1 MEKDK
6 LTKEEIEAAKENGFI
21 LTGKTGTGK
30 TTLLNALFG
39 KVVGLS
45 QRSSKSVTQISKVYY
60 YKLENGKC
68 ISLIDTP
75 GIDDADK
82 THNEKIDNIHLK
94 GITDTIAEEK
104 IHIKGIL
111 FLVNFQ
117 IERFDATE
125 QDALLNYNKLF
136 PLKNFWKNLVI
147 IYTHYYGEEDGE
159 SKESIREIKNKTNS
173 EIFSKLM
180 EKVKDVS
187 NVVEY
192 KDLKIKYFNAHSEP
206 KSETQKKNNIKYR
219 DELEILF
226 DELSKNGP
234 LFSQIEYKHIEN
246 YKLKENGKEYNAEV
260 EIIGYFDFNHIP
272 IKESINVIKK
282 VEIVPKVYYPPTTC
296 ETYVTRANISSN
308 GSLYYQTEKGN
319 SSNSH
324 YLRRTIGTIGGAA
337 SALGA
342 AGAGAA
348 IAAGGVGALLTAP
361 VSVPIVVVGGAVAL
375 LGAGIGNFFS
385 SLF

>member
-1 MEKDK
+1 MEIEKVEKDN

-75 GIDDADK
+75 GIADADK
-82 THNEKIDNIHLK
+82 TQNEKIDNIHLK
-94 GITDTIAEEK
+94 GITDTIAHEK

-159 SKESIREIKNKTNS
+159 SKESIREIRNETNS

-206 KSETQKKNNIKYR
+206 KSEIHKKNNIKYR

-234 LFSQIEYKHIEN
+234 LFSQIEYKHIQN
-246 YKLKENGKEYNAEV
+246 YKLKEDGKEYNAEV
-260 EIIGYFDFNHIP
+260 EIIGYFDLNHLP

-282 VEIVPKVYYPPTTC
+282 VEIVPKVYSLQLL
-296 ETYVTRANISSN
+296 VTLM
-308 GSLYYQTEKGN
+308 SLEQIYHLMAPFIIKLKKE
-319 SSNSH
+319 
-324 YLRRTIGTIGGAA
+324 
-337 SALGA
+337 
-342 AGAGAA
+342 
-348 IAAGGVGALLTAP
+348 IARIL
-361 VSVPIVVVGGAVAL
+361 I
-375 LGAGIGNFFS
+375 I
-385 SLF
+385 